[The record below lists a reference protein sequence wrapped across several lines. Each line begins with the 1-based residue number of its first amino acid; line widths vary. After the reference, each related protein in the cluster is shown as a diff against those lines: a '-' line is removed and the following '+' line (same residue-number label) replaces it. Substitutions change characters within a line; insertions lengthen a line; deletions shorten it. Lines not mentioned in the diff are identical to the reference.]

1 MKPKLTLIAILIFV
15 INMAYG
21 QDKPVSQYID
31 LMLMHGEY
39 ERVVDTCR
47 QLLKYEKLDPE
58 IHYRM
63 GIAYQN
69 MLEEDLALE
78 SFSQAYN
85 INPDDKTYS
94 FMMAKALYGKAKYKS
109 AEPIFYKL
117 SSVDS
122 MNWVYATYL
131 TSIYM
136 QQNRFDDAIKIYK
149 RFVAND
155 STNYRYLDKMG
166 FASLKKGDHEYA
178 TKLYTK
184 SLSINT
190 RNLTAIKNL
199 AYLYSAHKQSDT
211 AIVLLTKG
219 IEIDPV
225 DMSLYSLRAQIYFLR
240 NYTKRALD
248 DYMVILASGD
258 SSELILK
265 KNRDRILQQSSTPA
279 CNQISLK
286 LISVKSAVSPNQR
299 PSI

>member
-1 MKPKLTLIAILIFV
+1 MKPKLTLVAILILI
-15 INMAYG
+15 INLTYG

-47 QLLKYEKLDPE
+47 QLLKYEMLDPE
-58 IHYRM
+58 IYYRM

-78 SFSQAYN
+78 SFSRAYN

-94 FMMAKALYGKAKYKS
+94 FMLAKTLYSKAKYRS
-109 AEPIFYKL
+109 AEPIFNKL
-117 SSVDS
+117 CSTDS

-136 QQNRFDDAIKIYK
+136 QQNRYDDAINVYR
-149 RFVAND
+149 RFLESD

-178 TKLYTK
+178 TELYTK
-184 SLSINT
+184 ALSLNGKD
-190 RNLTAIKNL
+190 LTAIKNL
-199 AYLYSAHKQSDT
+199 AYLYSAHGKSDT
-211 AIVLLTKG
+211 AIAILSRG
-219 IEIDPV
+219 IGIDST
-225 DMSLYSLRAQIYFLR
+225 DLSLYSLRAQIYYLR

-265 KNRDRILQQSSTPA
+265 RIGIGYCNNLQPDISH
-279 CNQISLK
+279 QISF
-286 LISVKSAVSPNQR
+286 IGT
-299 PSI
+299 